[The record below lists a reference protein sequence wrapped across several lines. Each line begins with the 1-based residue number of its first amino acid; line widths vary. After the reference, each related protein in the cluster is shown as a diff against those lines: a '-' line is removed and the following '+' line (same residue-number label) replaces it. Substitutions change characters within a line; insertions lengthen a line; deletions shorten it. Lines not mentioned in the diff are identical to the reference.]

1 MLTPQ
6 QRSSLKTLVRSPQ
19 WEIVTY
25 IAEEYIK
32 RVNERSTLQN
42 SDWETLKATCLKEG
56 EVQGIRQF
64 MQEIFQNLE

>member
-1 MLTPQ
+1 MLSPQ
-6 QRSSLKTLVRSPQ
+6 QKSALKNLVNSPQ
-19 WEIVTY
+19 WQIVTY

-32 RVNERSTLQN
+32 RVNERSTLQG

-64 MQEIFQNLE
+64 VQEIFQNLE